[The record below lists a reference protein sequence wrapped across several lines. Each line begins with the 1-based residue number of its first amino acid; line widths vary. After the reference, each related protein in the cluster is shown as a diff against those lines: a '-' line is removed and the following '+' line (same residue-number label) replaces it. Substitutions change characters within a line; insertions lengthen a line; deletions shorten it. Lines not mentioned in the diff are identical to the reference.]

1 MAEYTLDQVMT
12 ALRNAHEAGDTAG
25 AQRLAQIANQ
35 MRNQPQAAPKKTVGQ
50 AVRGTMSQVNRGIAD
65 AAGGLVDLINPF
77 DQPHALNPF
86 PNGTG
91 SARAGLT
98 RAMEASGIDVAQ
110 GEPETFGQGLARGV
124 GSAAVGALP
133 AGAIAKG
140 AEVAQGVPQ
149 VVNMI
154 GRDASRALSTT
165 GGFVAEAGA
174 GGLSAGA
181 MKAAENAGA
190 PPWLAQT
197 AAIAAPVGAVAA
209 GQLASRISPTRAA
222 VRFAGK
228 TLAPFTTTG
237 GRQVARNRLME
248 LAGGPDRAAEL
259 SARTEGPNELG
270 LTPAEMTRDPNMMG
284 LQRLAMEQD
293 PNLRARLE
301 AREGRAEELARQQ
314 VRGTGDPARA
324 QGFFEGRVKEF
335 NNRLKGAVQS
345 ITERGRTSLEALASR
360 QRPDQASEQ
369 TVAYIKS
376 ALDGELATEAELWG
390 AIPEGTPYMP
400 SRARSEAMDMIEQA
414 TQPWQQGALP
424 RFIRDLAEGP
434 ETYTFKEIHSL
445 YSDLRRQSRAAMA
458 GTDQQKALARNA
470 NILADAILEDL
481 GAFDPGVPYADQIN
495 EARAFSR
502 ALHETFDQG
511 AVGRILNRTIDGDE
525 RIRPEEALRATV
537 GRTGESSAADARQIN
552 AAAPQARPVI
562 EDYLRGRFQNAA
574 TRPTTDGSLGE
585 FDRAS
590 AARFMRDNSVLL
602 EQYPELRE
610 TLINAARQNS
620 RAEDVAS
627 AVARVIERPQSARQ
641 EALTQFIGTRPE
653 EAVARVFRSDNPARA
668 ARLLRQEASRDETG
682 EALAGLKGA
691 FASQLIR
698 GNQVTPDG
706 ILRALDSE
714 ETARVFDVIYSPVE
728 RARFRRIASDL
739 AAMNGDAA
747 DVGRSLSGSPVS
759 TLVETFAAVK
769 GANIGAQMGGGGG
782 ASIQT
787 ANIGANRAREIVR
800 RLTGDKAS
808 QLIADAIEDPE
819 LFRLLLADS
828 VQVEEQLVPR
838 LLPYLVGSTTAV
850 AAEEMQ

>member
-1 MAEYTLDQVMT
+1 MADYTLDQVMT
-12 ALRNAHEAGDTAG
+12 ALRNADAAGDAES
-25 AQRLAQIANQ
+25 ARRLAQIADQ
-35 MRNQPQAAPKKTVGQ
+35 MRSQPQQAQGRTVGQ

-65 AAGGLVDLINPF
+65 AVGGLVDLINPF
-77 DQPHALNPF
+77 DQPHRLNPF

-91 SARAGLT
+91 SARTGLA
-98 RAMEASGIDVAQ
+98 RGMEAVGIDVAE
-110 GEPETFGQGLARGV
+110 GEPQTFGQGFARGV
-124 GSAAVGALP
+124 GSAAVGAPVAGGVANVASRLP
-133 AGAIAKG
+133 GAVGMAAQDAG
-140 AEVAQGVPQ
+140 
-149 VVNMI
+149 
-154 GRDASRALSTT
+154 RALSTT
-165 GGFVAEAGA
+165 GGFAAEAAA
-174 GGLSAGA
+174 GGVSAGA
-181 MKAAENAGA
+181 MEAAENAGA

-209 GQLASRISPTRAA
+209 GGAAMRFSPTRAA

-228 TLAPFTTTG
+228 TIAPFTTAG

-259 SARTEGPNELG
+259 SARTEGPNDLG
-270 LTPAEMTRDPNMMG
+270 LTPAEMTRDPNMIG

-314 VRGTGDPARA
+314 VRGTGDPERT

-335 NNRLKGAVQS
+335 NDRLKGAVRT
-345 ITERGRTSLEALASR
+345 IAERGRTSLEALAAR

-369 TVAYIKS
+369 TVGFIKS

-390 AIPEGTPYMP
+390 AIPERTPYSP
-400 SRARSEAMDMIEQA
+400 SRSRSEALDMIEQA

-434 ETYTFKEIHSL
+434 EAYTFKEIHSL
-445 YSDLRRQSRAAMA
+445 YSDLRRQARAAMA
-458 GTDQQKALARNA
+458 GTDQKKALARNA

-525 RIRPEEALRATV
+525 RIRPQEALQRTV
-537 GRTGESSAADARQIN
+537 ARGQEAGAADASQITG
-552 AAAPQARPVI
+552 AAPLARPVI
-562 EDYLRGRFQNAA
+562 EDYLRGQFQQAA

-585 FDRAS
+585 FDRGS
-590 AARFMRDNSVLL
+590 AARFMDRNKVLL
-602 EQYPELRE
+602 EQFPELRN
-610 TLINAARQNS
+610 TLINASRQNM
-620 RAEDVAS
+620 RAEDVA
-627 AVARVIERPQSARQ
+627 AEVARVIEQPRSARQ

-698 GNQVTPDG
+698 GNQVTPENL
-706 ILRALDSE
+706 IRALDSE
-714 ETARVFDVIYSPVE
+714 DTARVFDVIYSPVE

-739 AAMNGDAA
+739 AAMNGEAA

-759 TLVETFAAVK
+759 MLIETFAAVR

-787 ANIGANRAREIVR
+787 ANIGANRARDIVR

-819 LFRLLLADS
+819 LFRLLLADPT
-828 VQVEEQLVPR
+828 QVEEQLVPR
-838 LLPYLVGSTTAV
+838 LLPYLVGASTVV
-850 AAEEMQ
+850 AAEEQ